1 MAVTVTVRPL
11 GLERDHKR
19 EGYLG
24 AFKALVMCLEFS
36 GQILNKPLLDSSNV
50 LGDSR
55 CSLSR

>member
-1 MAVTVTVRPL
+1 MAVTVTIRPL

-19 EGYLG
+19 QGLLG

-36 GQILNKPLLDSSNV
+36 GQIRNKLLLDGSNV